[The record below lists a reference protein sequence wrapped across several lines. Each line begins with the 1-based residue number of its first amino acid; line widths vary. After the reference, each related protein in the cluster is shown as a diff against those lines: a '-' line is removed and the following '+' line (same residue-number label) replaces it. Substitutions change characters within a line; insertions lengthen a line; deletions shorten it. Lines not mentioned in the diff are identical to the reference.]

1 MIRRDRRGMAV
12 LLDAM
17 IFLAVLTLVGAFLM
31 VPGDDI
37 DGDAH
42 ATDIRAFHSVMLGGE
57 MPDGDG
63 SALSRT
69 SLEGYIVLL
78 SRNGGAITPAGM
90 ARISLAVN
98 GTLSEMS
105 SMGMQAWWVLTMDGE
120 EHMFGHRHQAD
131 DVSVHADR
139 REVTDSAVCV
149 LYAVV

>member
-1 MIRRDRRGMAV
+1 M

-31 VPGDDI
+31 VPG
-37 DGDAH
+37 GDVDEDAP
-42 ATDIRAFHSVMLGGE
+42 ATDVRAFHSVMLGGE
-57 MPDGDG
+57 MPEGDG

-78 SRNGGAITPAGM
+78 SRNGGAITPAGI
-90 ARISLAVN
+90 ARISSVVN
-98 GTLSEMS
+98 GTLSEMA
-105 SMGMQAWWVLTMDGE
+105 SMGMQAWWVLTMDGV
-120 EHMFGHRHQAD
+120 EHVFGHGHQGD

-139 REVTDSAVCV
+139 REIADSATCV

>member
-1 MIRRDRRGMAV
+1 M

-17 IFLAVLTLVGAFLM
+17 IFLVVLTLIGAFLM
-31 VPGDDI
+31 IPADNT
-37 DGDAH
+37 DGDESVK
-42 ATDIRAFHSVMLGGE
+42 DVRAFHSVMLGGE

-78 SRNGGAITPAGM
+78 SRNGGAITTAGM
-90 ARISLAVN
+90 ARISAAVN

-105 SMGMQAWWVLTMDGE
+105 SMGMQSWWVLTIYDV
-120 EHMFGHRHQAD
+120 EHVFGHGHQGD
-131 DVSVHADR
+131 DVPVHADR
-139 REVTDSAVCV
+139 REITDGAVCA